1 MKTAAIMSRVSSDE
15 QAKGYSLDAQENE
28 LLRYC
33 QNNDIDVGYSFR
45 EDHSAKTF
53 NRPKFKEF
61 QNLITTRKLKVDYL
75 IIISWDRFSRNIQE
89 ALNMIDWLK
98 KRGVT
103 IIATQQ
109 PLDMN
114 IPENLAIL
122 SFYLSLPEIDNKRRS
137 MKIKSGIREALKS
150 GRWVRKAIIGY
161 NNARDESNKPII
173 VPSLKAPLIKLAF
186 TSISSG
192 SIQTEV
198 RKVLLNKGLK
208 LSRSNFSKLLRN
220 PVYMGK
226 IIVPASEEEPTLIV
240 SGIHEPIITEALFF
254 NVQDILNGRVKSR
267 NKPKFHVKRL
277 ELPLRGNLLCSK
289 CNNKL
294 TGSASR
300 SKTGKQH
307 FYYHCNHCHQERYKA
322 DLVNSSVK
330 SLMKGLEFKS
340 TVSDLYKMI
349 LQDVFDVKNVER
361 ISTSNDNHKNL
372 AEIMVRI
379 ENLQDLYVDRKITGD
394 DYIKMKTRYEA
405 ERRKIELSLKQ
416 FKDNDNSLQVKLDK
430 CYKVLSQLDKLYE
443 KADNDYKKRLIS
455 SIFPDKI
462 IFDGKKSRTPRINE
476 VLRLAL
482 MTDKAFAKN
491 KTGQNTEKCTSSR
504 SVERTGI
511 ELCFEIVIE
520 PVISIL

>member
-28 LLRYC
+28 LLKYC
-33 QNNDIDVGYSFR
+33 QNNEFYVSHSFR
-45 EDHSAKTF
+45 EDHSAQTF

-61 QNLITTRKLKVDYL
+61 QQLITTKKLKVDYL

-98 KRGVT
+98 KRGIT

-122 SFYLSLPEIDNKRRS
+122 SFYLSLPEIDNKRRY

-150 GRWVRKAIIGY
+150 GRWVRKALIGY

-173 VPSLKAPLIKLAF
+173 VTSLKAPLIKLAF
-186 TSISSG
+186 NSINSG
-192 SIQTEV
+192 AIQSEL
-198 RKVLLNKGLK
+198 RKVLMNKGLK
-208 LSRSNFSKLLRN
+208 LSRSNFSRLLRN

-226 IIVPASEEEPTLIV
+226 IIVPASEDEPTLLV

-254 NVQDILNGRVKSR
+254 KVQDILNGRVKSR
-267 NKPKFHVKRL
+267 NKTKFHVNRP
-277 ELPLRGNLLCSK
+277 ELPLRGSLLCSK

-300 SKTGKQH
+300 SKTGKLH

-330 SLMKGLEFKS
+330 SLLKGLEFKS
-340 TVSDLYKMI
+340 TDSDLYKVI
-349 LQDVFDVKNVER
+349 LEDVLELKNVER
-361 ISTSNDNHKNL
+361 ISNSAENHKRL
-372 AEIMVRI
+372 AEVLVRI
-379 ENLQDLYVDRKITGD
+379 ENLQDLYVDKKIAGD
-394 DYIKMKTRYEA
+394 DFIQMKTRYEA
-405 ERRKIELSLKQ
+405 ERSKIELSFKQ
-416 FKDNDNSLQVKLDK
+416 FKVNDYSLQAKLDK
-430 CYKVLSQLDKLYE
+430 CYRVLSQLDELYE
-443 KADNDYKKRLIS
+443 KADNDYKKRLVS
-455 SIFPDKI
+455 SIFPEKI
-462 IFDGKKSRTPRINE
+462 IFDGKKSRTPRLNE

-482 MTDKAFAKN
+482 MTDKAFSKK
-491 KTGQNTEKCTSSR
+491 KTGQNTEKCTVSR
-504 SVERTGI
+504 WVERTGI
-511 ELCFEIVIE
+511 E
-520 PVISIL
+520 PVISRLRT